1 MSLHEDTGFE
11 RSGLSTTVMHPKKNH
26 VVSLNGVALLTGVHH
41 KSSNGSE
48 TEIEDVDI
56 SVF

>member
-48 TEIEDVDI
+48 TEI
-56 SVF
+56 

>member
-1 MSLHEDTGFE
+1 MRHLVQASRHESHE
-11 RSGLSTTVMHPKKNH
+11 NH
-26 VVSLNGVALLTGVHH
+26 VVSLKGVALLTRLHH
-41 KSSNGSE
+41 KSKDGSE